1 MHVAGEV
8 ENAATARHGVGGL
21 GEADDERFVLIQV
34 IMVQVIASGPAAKFL
49 LAS

>member
-1 MHVAGEV
+1 MHVAREV

-34 IMVQVIASGPAAKFL
+34 IASGCGKISVSGL
-49 LAS
+49 N